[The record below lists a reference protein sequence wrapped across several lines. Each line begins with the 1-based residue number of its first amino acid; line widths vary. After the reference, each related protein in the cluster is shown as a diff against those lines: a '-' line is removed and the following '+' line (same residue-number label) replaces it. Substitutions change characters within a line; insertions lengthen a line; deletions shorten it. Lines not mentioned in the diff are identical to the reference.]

1 MTRKKLVFLNLFT
14 AVTIVLIY
22 IISLITKTN
31 LIPIWLP
38 FISLT
43 MIIAGFNNALYKGQP
58 KYIGYILFILGI
70 ILLLISFSLLRGR

>member
-1 MTRKKLVFLNLFT
+1 MTRKKMVYLNLFT
-14 AVTIVLIY
+14 AVTILLIY

-43 MIIAGFNNALYKGQP
+43 IIIAGFNNALYKGQS
-58 KYIGYILFILGI
+58 KYIGFILLSLGI
-70 ILLLISFSLLRGR
+70 ILILISFSLLRG